1 MPVNT
6 RIQFRRGTAAAG
18 ANQWTT
24 QVLYAGEVGYETD
37 TGRFKIGDGS
47 TAWNTLKYAAVVPTG
62 FIGNSG
68 IYVNPSSNGETVTI
82 SVSGITSSQM
92 NDFNTAVDSRITA
105 AAVSPTQVM
114 DIVNSGLAKGNNIDL
129 SYNTGTHIVTVAVTG
144 LTIGSDVQAYD
155 AGLASIASL
164 TTTSNN
170 YIYTTSS
177 DTYTTGVITSFGRS
191 LLDDADAA
199 AGRTTLG
206 LGTISTFN
214 SGDYSLAGHSHIVS
228 DITNF
233 ASGVSGL
240 LPSFT
245 GVSGVQVS
253 PLSNN
258 QYTISLSDPSIQVG
272 DITDF
277 GSGVSGLVNGI
288 YAPINSPALTGT
300 PTAPT
305 AAADTNTTQLATT
318 AFVLGQASSSNPN
331 MDGSV
336 SAGSSNKYS
345 RADHVHP
352 SDTSRAALDG
362 AVFTGSVTIPS
373 GSGNFNYLNVSN
385 TPVSL
390 SGHTHTAS
398 NITDFNS
405 SVSGLLGVK
414 SLVQGTGIGIVN
426 NSGIQTISVTG
437 ISSSLITDLGN
448 IATTQVIGRT
458 GISLTYDNV
467 NDIMY
472 IDTTG
477 VSLVGHTHTWSNITD
492 ASTKATLSELTY
504 LSGVSAGTAS
514 ASRALVLDS
523 NKSITAIN
531 AITTTGNVTVGGDLV
546 VQGTTTT
553 VNSTTVE
560 IGDNIV
566 RVNTSGLNTGG
577 MEVYTGSDTKSV
589 VWNTSANRW
598 EFTGGNVY
606 TSGYF
611 IGSLSGNA
619 STVTNGVYTTDT
631 GTVTNT
637 MLYGGIAYNKLS
649 LSGSIVNSD
658 ISNTAAIQYSKLN
671 LSGSIT
677 NSDIAAGASIGL
689 DKLSY
694 SGFTLG
700 TTTINLSTSG
710 TVLDGLTRI
719 SGASASTPTVL
730 YYCTIDGGTP

>member
-18 ANQWTT
+18 VNQWTN
-24 QVLYAGEVGYETD
+24 QVLYAGEIGYETD

-62 FIGNSG
+62 FVGNSG
-68 IYVNPSSNGETVTI
+68 IYVNPSANGETVTI

-92 NDFNTAVDSRITA
+92 NDFNNAVDNRISL
-105 AAVSPTQVM
+105 AAVSLSQVM
-114 DIVNSGLAKGNNIDL
+114 NIVNSGLAEGNNIDL
-129 SYNTGTHIVTVAVTG
+129 SYNTGTNIVTISVTG
-144 LTIGSDVQAYD
+144 LTIGSNIQAYD
-155 AGLASIASL
+155 SGLASIASL
-164 TTTSNN
+164 TTTSDN

-191 LLDDADAA
+191 LIDDADAA
-199 AGRTTLG
+199 AARTTLG

-214 SGDYSLAGHSHIVS
+214 SGDYSLAGHSHVVN

-240 LPSFT
+240 L
-245 GVSGVQVS
+245 
-253 PLSNN
+253 
-258 QYTISLSDPSIQVG
+258 
-272 DITDF
+272 
-277 GSGVSGLVNGI
+277 
-288 YAPINSPALTGT
+288 
-300 PTAPT
+300 
-305 AAADTNTTQLATT
+305 
-318 AFVLGQASSSNPN
+318 
-331 MDGSV
+331 
-336 SAGSSNKYS
+336 
-345 RADHVHP
+345 
-352 SDTSRAALDG
+352 
-362 AVFTGSVTIPS
+362 
-373 GSGNFNYLNVSN
+373 
-385 TPVSL
+385 
-390 SGHTHTAS
+390 
-398 NITDFNS
+398 
-405 SVSGLLGVK
+405 GVK
-414 SLVQGTGIGIVN
+414 SLVQGSGIGIS
-426 NSGIQTISVTG
+426 NSGGVQTIRVTG
-437 ISSSLITDLGN
+437 IPSSFITDLGN
-448 IATTQVIGRT
+448 IATTEVVGRT
-458 GISLTYDNV
+458 GIQLTYDEV
-467 NDIMY
+467 YDKMY

-492 ASTKATLSELTY
+492 ASTKATLNELAY

-531 AITTTGNVTVGGDLV
+531 TITTTGNVTVGGDLV

-553 VNSTTVE
+553 VNSTVVE

-598 EFTGGNVY
+598 EFTGGNIY

-611 IGSLSGNA
+611 LGSLSGNA
-619 STVTNGVYTTDT
+619 STVTNGIYTTDT
-631 GTVTNT
+631 GTVTST
-637 MLYGGIAYNKLS
+637 MLAGNIAYNKLS

-658 ISNTAAIQYSKLN
+658 ISSTAAIQYSKLN

-677 NSDIAAGASIGL
+677 DSDIASNASIAL
-689 DKLSY
+689 SKLAY

-730 YYCTIDGGTP
+730 HYCSIDGGTP

>member
-92 NDFNTAVDSRITA
+92 NDFNTAVDGRITA
-105 AAVSPTQVM
+105 AAVSPSQVM
-114 DIVNSGLAKGNNIDL
+114 NIVNSGLAEGNNIDL
-129 SYNTGTHIVTVAVTG
+129 SYNTGTNVVTVSVTG
-144 LTIGSDVQAYD
+144 LSIGSDIQAYD

-214 SGDYSLAGHSHIVS
+214 SGDYSLAGHSHVVS

-240 LPSFT
+240 L
-245 GVSGVQVS
+245 
-253 PLSNN
+253 
-258 QYTISLSDPSIQVG
+258 
-272 DITDF
+272 
-277 GSGVSGLVNGI
+277 
-288 YAPINSPALTGT
+288 
-300 PTAPT
+300 
-305 AAADTNTTQLATT
+305 
-318 AFVLGQASSSNPN
+318 
-331 MDGSV
+331 
-336 SAGSSNKYS
+336 
-345 RADHVHP
+345 
-352 SDTSRAALDG
+352 
-362 AVFTGSVTIPS
+362 
-373 GSGNFNYLNVSN
+373 
-385 TPVSL
+385 
-390 SGHTHTAS
+390 
-398 NITDFNS
+398 
-405 SVSGLLGVK
+405 GVK
-414 SLVQGTGIGIVN
+414 SLVQGSGIGIS
-426 NSGIQTISVTG
+426 NSGGVQTISVTG
-437 ISSSLITDLGN
+437 IPSSFITDLGN
-448 IATTQVIGRT
+448 IATTEVVGRT
-458 GISLTYDNV
+458 GIQLTYDAV
-467 NDIMY
+467 YDKMY

-553 VNSTTVE
+553 VNSTVVE

-566 RVNTSGLNTGG
+566 KVNTSGLNTGG
-577 MEVYTGSDTKSV
+577 MEVYTGTDTKSIL
-589 VWNTSANRW
+589 WNTSANRW

-611 IGSLSGNA
+611 LGSLSGNA

>member
-18 ANQWTT
+18 ANQWTN

-62 FIGNSG
+62 FVGNSG
-68 IYVNPSSNGETVTI
+68 IYVNPSANGDTVTI

-92 NDFNTAVDSRITA
+92 NDFNTAVDNRISL
-105 AAVSPTQVM
+105 AAVSPSQVM
-114 DIVNSGLAKGNNIDL
+114 NIVNSGLAEGNNIDL
-129 SYNTGTHIVTVAVTG
+129 SYNTGTNIVTVSVTG
-144 LTIGSDVQAYD
+144 LTIGSDIQAYD

-164 TTTSNN
+164 TTASNN

-214 SGDYSLAGHSHIVS
+214 SGDYSLAGHSHVVS

-240 LPSFT
+240 L
-245 GVSGVQVS
+245 
-253 PLSNN
+253 
-258 QYTISLSDPSIQVG
+258 
-272 DITDF
+272 
-277 GSGVSGLVNGI
+277 
-288 YAPINSPALTGT
+288 
-300 PTAPT
+300 
-305 AAADTNTTQLATT
+305 
-318 AFVLGQASSSNPN
+318 
-331 MDGSV
+331 
-336 SAGSSNKYS
+336 
-345 RADHVHP
+345 
-352 SDTSRAALDG
+352 
-362 AVFTGSVTIPS
+362 
-373 GSGNFNYLNVSN
+373 
-385 TPVSL
+385 
-390 SGHTHTAS
+390 
-398 NITDFNS
+398 
-405 SVSGLLGVK
+405 GVK
-414 SLVQGTGIGIVN
+414 SLVQGSGIGIS
-426 NSGIQTISVTG
+426 NSGGVQTISVTG
-437 ISSSLITDLGN
+437 IPSSFITDLGN
-448 IATTQVIGRT
+448 IATTEVVGRT
-458 GISLTYDNV
+458 GIQLTYDAV
-467 NDIMY
+467 YDKMY

-492 ASTKATLSELTY
+492 ASTKATLNELAY

-531 AITTTGNVTVGGDLV
+531 TITTTGNVTVGGDLV

-553 VNSTTVE
+553 VNSTVVE

-598 EFTGGNVY
+598 EFTGGNIY

-611 IGSLSGNA
+611 LGSLSGNA
-619 STVTNGVYTTDT
+619 STVTNGIYTTDT
-631 GTVTNT
+631 GTVTST
-637 MLYGGIAYNKLS
+637 MLAGNIAYNKLS

-658 ISNTAAIQYSKLN
+658 ISSTAAIQYSKLN

-677 NSDIAAGASIGL
+677 NSDIASNASIAL
-689 DKLSY
+689 SKLAY

-730 YYCTIDGGTP
+730 HYCSIDGGTP

>member
-18 ANQWTT
+18 ANQWTN
-24 QVLYAGEVGYETD
+24 QVLYAGEIGYETD

-62 FIGNSG
+62 FVGNSG

-92 NDFNTAVDSRITA
+92 NDFNTAVDNRISL
-105 AAVSPTQVM
+105 AAVSPSQVM
-114 DIVNSGLAKGNNIDL
+114 NIVNSGLAEGNNIDL
-129 SYNTGTHIVTVAVTG
+129 SYNTGTNIITVSVTG

-164 TTTSNN
+164 TTTSDN

-191 LLDDADAA
+191 LLDDSDAA

-228 DITNF
+228 NITNF
-233 ASGVSGL
+233 ASG
-240 LPSFT
+240 
-245 GVSGVQVS
+245 
-253 PLSNN
+253 
-258 QYTISLSDPSIQVG
+258 
-272 DITDF
+272 
-277 GSGVSGLVNGI
+277 
-288 YAPINSPALTGT
+288 
-300 PTAPT
+300 
-305 AAADTNTTQLATT
+305 
-318 AFVLGQASSSNPN
+318 
-331 MDGSV
+331 
-336 SAGSSNKYS
+336 
-345 RADHVHP
+345 
-352 SDTSRAALDG
+352 
-362 AVFTGSVTIPS
+362 
-373 GSGNFNYLNVSN
+373 
-385 TPVSL
+385 
-390 SGHTHTAS
+390 
-398 NITDFNS
+398 
-405 SVSGLLGVK
+405 VSGLLGVK
-414 SLVQGTGIGIVN
+414 SLVQGSGIGIS
-426 NSGIQTISVTG
+426 NSGGVQTISVTG
-437 ISSSLITDLGN
+437 IPSSFITDLGN
-448 IATTQVIGRT
+448 IATTEVVGRT
-458 GISLTYDNV
+458 GIQLTYDEV
-467 NDIMY
+467 YDKMY

-553 VNSTTVE
+553 VNSTVVE

-566 RVNTSGLNTGG
+566 KVNTSGLNTGG

-589 VWNTSANRW
+589 LWNTSANRW

-611 IGSLSGNA
+611 LGSLSGNA

-677 NSDIAAGASIGL
+677 NSDIAAGASIEL
-689 DKLSY
+689 NKLSY

-730 YYCTIDGGTP
+730 HYCTIDGGTP

>member
-47 TAWNTLKYAAVVPTG
+47 TAWNSLKYAAVVPTG

-92 NDFNTAVDSRITA
+92 NDFNTAVDNRISL
-105 AAVSPTQVM
+105 AAVSPSQVM
-114 DIVNSGLAKGNNIDL
+114 NIVNSGLAEGNNIDL
-129 SYNTGTHIVTVAVTG
+129 SYNTGTNIVTVSVTG

-214 SGDYSLAGHSHIVS
+214 SGDYSLAGHSHVVS

-288 YAPINSPALTGT
+288 YAPLNSPALTGT

-352 SDTSRAALDG
+352 SDTSRAALNG

-390 SGHTHTAS
+390 SGHTHTS
-398 NITDFNS
+398 SDITNFNS

-414 SLVQGTGIGIVN
+414 SLVQGSGIGIS
-426 NSGIQTISVTG
+426 NSGGIQTISVTG
-437 ISSSLITDLGN
+437 IPSSFITDLGN
-448 IATTQVIGRT
+448 IATTEVVGRT
-458 GISLTYDNV
+458 GIRLTYDAV
-467 NDIMY
+467 YDKMY

-477 VSLVGHTHTWSNITD
+477 VSLVGHTHTWSDITD

-553 VNSTTVE
+553 VNSTVVE

-566 RVNTSGLNTGG
+566 KVNTSGLNTGG
-577 MEVYTGSDTKSV
+577 MEVYTGTDTKSI

-611 IGSLSGNA
+611 LGSLSGNA